1 MKQTISLLGAFLSN
15 ARNIRNMRL
24 ALRFVLVM
32 LAVIL
37 AYSLIFRLVMLY
49 EGRGGD
55 YSLLT
60 GLYWTLTVMT
70 TLGFGDITFHTDLG
84 KLFTLLVLFTGLIL
98 IVAMLPFM
106 FVHLIYQPLAEA
118 QRQTKVPTALP
129 EGTRNHVLL
138 VGVSDIAKTI
148 CKRLIQ
154 YQVPCYLLVSGQAEA
169 EELYD
174 KKYPVMR
181 GELDMTDT
189 YQAARIKDARMLAA
203 LNTDLKNVNI
213 AATAHELAPE
223 LTLVSS
229 AYSGNSINILR
240 YAGCKEVYHF
250 HKMLGAAI
258 GRRVFAGRP
267 ETNIIARFEELCIAE
282 VPAASTTL
290 VGKKLMDLDLRSK
303 LSLNIVGIWHGT
315 AFQSTTPATVIE
327 PKAVLLLA
335 GTYDSL
341 LKFDKTR
348 INRELAGH
356 THPVLILGGGQV
368 GQELIA
374 SLEKRGVPF
383 RLIDKNPDVVK
394 RDDPRYILGDAE
406 DIAVLREAGI
416 ETLDS
421 IAVTTHNDDLNIY
434 LTLYCRKL
442 RPDAQIITRCNL
454 NRNIKSLYNA
464 GADLVI
470 SAPTMAAN
478 IFINLISPDTVHTL
492 TEGMNIFRVAMPP
505 DLVGKNLRNSGIRN
519 STRCNVAAMRRDGKM
534 VVSMDPDAKFQE
546 GDELIMIGSTEDEQ
560 AFNTAF
566 PPRQPAPAEAAA
578 HA

>member
-1 MKQTISLLGAFLSN
+1 MKQTLSLMGVFFSN
-15 ARNIRNMRL
+15 ARNIRNMRF
-24 ALRFVLVM
+24 AMRFVLVM
-32 LAVIL
+32 LCVIL
-37 AYSLIFRLVMLY
+37 TYSLLFHLVMAY
-49 EGRGGD
+49 EGRGD
-55 YSLLT
+55 QYSWLT

-84 KLFTLLVLFTGLIL
+84 MVFTLLVLFTGLIM

-106 FVHLIYQPLAEA
+106 FIHLIYQPLAEA

-129 EGTRNHVLL
+129 EGTRAHVLL
-138 VGVSDIAKTI
+138 VGASDIAKTI
-148 CKRLIQ
+148 CKRLVQ
-154 YQVPCYLLVSGQAEA
+154 YQVPCFLLVSELGEA

-181 GELDMTDT
+181 GELDMVDT
-189 YQAARIKDARMLAA
+189 YRAARIGEAHMLVA

-213 AATAHELAPE
+213 AATAHELAPD

-229 AYSGNSINILR
+229 AYNENSVNILR
-240 YAGCKEVYHF
+240 YAGCTEVFHF
-250 HKMLGAAI
+250 HRLLGSTI

-290 VGKKLMDLDLRSK
+290 VGKKLMDLDLRSS
-303 LSLNIVGIWHGT
+303 LSLNVVGIWHGT
-315 AFQSTTPATVIE
+315 AFQSTTPDTLIE
-327 PKAVLLLA
+327 PMATLLLA
-335 GTYDSL
+335 GTYESL
-341 LKFDKTR
+341 HKFDKTR
-348 INRELAGH
+348 ITHEPSEHL
-356 THPVLILGGGQV
+356 HPVLILGGGQV

-383 RLIDKNPDVVK
+383 RLIDKNPAVLK
-394 RDDPRYILGDAE
+394 HDDPRYILGDAE

-416 ETLDS
+416 DTLDS
-421 IAVTTHNDDLNIY
+421 IAITTHNDDLNIY
-434 LTLYCRKL
+434 LTIYCRKL

-470 SAPTMAAN
+470 SAPSMAAN
-478 IFINLISPDTVHTL
+478 IVINLISPDTVHTL

-505 DLVGKNLRNSGIRN
+505 ALIGKNLRTSGIRN
-519 STRCNVAAMRRDGKM
+519 STRCNVAAMKRDGKM
-534 VVSMDPDAKFQE
+534 LVSMDPDAKFQE

-560 AFNTAF
+560 DFNTTF
-566 PPRQPAPAEAAA
+566 PPKPVEAPANA
-578 HA
+578 

>member
-1 MKQTISLLGAFLSN
+1 MGAFFSN
-15 ARNIRNMRL
+15 ARNIRNMRF
-24 ALRFVLVM
+24 ALRFILVM
-32 LAVIL
+32 LCVIL
-37 AYSLIFRLVMLY
+37 AYSLLFHLVMIY
-49 EGRGGD
+49 EGRGEN
-55 YSLLT
+55 YSWLT

-84 KLFTLLVLFTGLIL
+84 KIFTLLVLFTGLIM

-118 QRQTKVPTALP
+118 QRQTKVPTFLP
-129 EGTRNHVLL
+129 EGIRNHVLL
-138 VGVSDIAKTI
+138 VGMNDIAKTI

-154 YQVPCYLLVSGQAEA
+154 YQVPCYLLVAGQSEA

-174 KKYPVMR
+174 RKFPVMR
-181 GELDMTDT
+181 GELDMADT
-189 YQAARIKDARMLAA
+189 YQAARIKDARMLVA
-203 LNTDLKNVNI
+203 LDTDLKNVNI
-213 AATAHELAPE
+213 AATAHELAPD

-229 AYSGNSINILR
+229 AYNENSVNILH
-240 YAGCKEVYHF
+240 YAGCKEVFHF
-250 HKMLGAAI
+250 HKLLGSTI

-267 ETNIIARFEELCIAE
+267 ETNIIARFDELCIAE

-290 VGKKLMDLDLRSK
+290 VGKKLIDLDLRSS
-303 LSLNIVGIWHGT
+303 LNLNIVGIWHGT

-335 GTYDSL
+335 GTYDAL
-341 LKFDKTR
+341 VKFDKTR
-348 INRELAGH
+348 INRELADH
-356 THPVLILGGGQV
+356 PHPVLILGGGQV

-383 RLIDKNPDVVK
+383 RLIDKNPAVIK

-416 ETLDS
+416 DTLDS
-421 IAVTTHNDDLNIY
+421 IAITTHNDDLNIY
-434 LTLYCRKL
+434 LTIYCRKL
-442 RPDAQIITRCNL
+442 RPNAQIITRCNL
-454 NRNIKSLYNA
+454 IRNIKSLYNA

-478 IFINLISPDTVHTL
+478 LVINLISPDTVHTL

-505 DLVGKNLRNSGIRN
+505 SLVGKNLRNSGIRN
-519 STRCNVAAMRRDGKM
+519 STCCNVAAMIRGGKM
-534 VVSMDPDAKFQE
+534 VVSMDPDAKFQD

-560 AFNTAF
+560 TFNTTF
-566 PPRQPAPAEAAA
+566 PPRPLDLAEVSVNA
-578 HA
+578 